1 MVGKR
6 WLPEA
11 QGDRVRRCEAGD
23 VGAEPAPGRKE
34 NGGGR
39 RSARGEDGPQLDR
52 AEAGEI
58 ARDREHEVRPALA
71 AGGDT
76 ALHGGG
82 VAVATLLAHDPG
94 SRRLREPRRRP
105 VPGDD
110 EELLE
115 A

>member
-23 VGAEPAPGRKE
+23 VGAEPAPGRNE

-39 RSARGEDGPQLDR
+39 RAARGEDGPQLDR

-58 ARDREHEVRPALA
+58 APDREHAVPPALA
-71 AGGDT
+71 AGGGT
-76 ALHGGG
+76 ALHGGR
-82 VAVATLLAHDPG
+82 VAVAAALASNPG
-94 SRRLREPRRRP
+94 SFPRPEPPRRP
-105 VPGDD
+105 
-110 EELLE
+110 
-115 A
+115 